1 MKKFIVL
8 IILLGLF
15 IGSYIYQD
23 DIYEFYEENFV
34 REDVSLTKSNDYTR
48 DYSFSYVAL
57 TNNFSPETEEDVRN
71 LYYTVLNSGVESFTF
86 YCKKDTSCLD
96 NVKALADDQKTL
108 STINNFVHPFNS
120 FKRITTN
127 YDDAR
132 KVTINIEHNYND
144 NVKILVLNKVREIES
159 MIWNDSMSL
168 EDKIKASHDYIINH
182 SKYDK
187 DRSDNGIINYQSDIA
202 YGPLLQGYSLCGG
215 YTDAME
221 LFLEDLKVKSYKIS
235 NNKHV
240 WNGANLNN
248 NWYHL
253 DLTWDD
259 PITSNNQDILEYT
272 YFLVNNK
279 QLTSTNNDQHQ
290 FDANIY
296 KEFQDK

>member
-34 REDVSLTKSNDYTR
+34 REEVTLTESNDYTR

-127 YDDAR
+127 YDEAR
-132 KVTINIEHNYND
+132 KVTIDIEHNYND
-144 NVKILVLNKVREIES
+144 NVKTLVLNKVREIES
-159 MIWNDSMSL
+159 QIWNDTMSL
-168 EDKIKASHDYIINH
+168 DEKIKFAHNYIIEH

-187 DRSDNGIINYQSDIA
+187 DRSDNNIINYQSDIA

-221 LFLEDLKVKSYKIS
+221 LFLEDLKIKSYKIS
-235 NNKHV
+235 NDKHV
-240 WNGANLNN
+240 WNGVNLGN
-248 NWYHL
+248 NWFHL

-272 YFLVNNK
+272 YFLVDNSK
-279 QLTSTNNDQHQ
+279 LLATGNDQHQ
-290 FDANIY
+290 FDTNIY
-296 KEFQDK
+296 QEFK

>member
-8 IILLGLF
+8 IIFIGLF
-15 IGSYIYQD
+15 IGSYIYQNE
-23 DIYEFYEENFV
+23 IYKFYKESFTKEAIT
-34 REDVSLTKSNDYTR
+34 LTESNDYTR
-48 DYSFSYVAL
+48 DYSFSYVSL
-57 TNNFSPETEEDVRN
+57 TNNFSPETEEEVRN
-71 LYYTVLNSGVESFTF
+71 LYYTVLNAGVESFTF

-127 YDDAR
+127 YDEAK

-144 NVKILVLNKVREIES
+144 NVKTLVLNKVREIES
-159 MIWNDSMSL
+159 RIWTDTMSTA
-168 EDKIKASHDYIINH
+168 DKIKTSHDYIINH
-182 SKYDK
+182 SRYDK
-187 DRSDNGIINYQSDIA
+187 DRSDNGVINYQSDIA

-235 NNKHV
+235 NDKHV
-240 WNGANLNN
+240 WNGVNLGS

-259 PITSNNQDILEYT
+259 PIASNNQDILEYT
-272 YFLVNNK
+272 YFLVDNNK
-279 QLTSTNNDQHQ
+279 LLAAGNDQHQ
-290 FDANIY
+290 FDTNIY
-296 KEFQDK
+296 SEFQ

>member
-15 IGSYIYQD
+15 IGSYFYQD

-34 REDVSLTKSNDYTR
+34 REDVSLTESNDYTR

-57 TNNFSPETEEDVRN
+57 TNNFSPETEDEVRN

-96 NVKALADDQKTL
+96 NVKVLADDQKTL

-144 NVKILVLNKVREIES
+144 NVKIFVLNKVREIES

-235 NNKHV
+235 NDKHV

>member
-15 IGSYIYQD
+15 IGSYFYQD

-34 REDVSLTKSNDYTR
+34 REDVSLTESNDYTR

-57 TNNFSPETEEDVRN
+57 TNNFSPETEDEVRN

-144 NVKILVLNKVREIES
+144 NVKIFVLNKVREIES

-235 NNKHV
+235 NDKHV

>member
-34 REDVSLTKSNDYTR
+34 REDVSLTESNDYTR

-57 TNNFSPETEEDVRN
+57 TNNFSPETEDEVRN

-235 NNKHV
+235 NDKHV

-290 FDANIY
+290 FDTNIY

>member
-8 IILLGLF
+8 IILFGLF

-23 DIYEFYEENFV
+23 NIYEFYEENFV
-34 REDVSLTKSNDYTR
+34 REDVSLTESNDYTR

-57 TNNFSPETEEDVRN
+57 TNNFSPETEDEVRN

-215 YTDAME
+215 YTDAIE

-235 NNKHV
+235 NDKHV

>member
-8 IILLGLF
+8 IIFIGLF
-15 IGSYIYQD
+15 IGSYIYQNE
-23 DIYEFYEENFV
+23 IYNIYKEIFTKEEV
-34 REDVSLTKSNDYTR
+34 TLTESNDYTR
-48 DYSFSYVAL
+48 DYSFSYVSL
-57 TNNFSPETEEDVRN
+57 TNNFSPETEEEVRN

-127 YDDAR
+127 YDEAR

-144 NVKILVLNKVREIES
+144 NVKTLVLNKVREIES
-159 MIWNDSMSL
+159 RIWTDTMSTA
-168 EDKIKASHDYIINH
+168 DKIKASHDYIINH
-182 SKYDK
+182 SRYDK
-187 DRSDNGIINYQSDIA
+187 DRSDNGVINYQSDIA

-235 NNKHV
+235 NDKHV
-240 WNGANLNN
+240 WNGVNLGS

-259 PITSNNQDILEYT
+259 PVTENNTNIRLDNFLLITTDQLE
-272 YFLVNNK
+272 
-279 QLTSTNNDQHQ
+279 QLDTGYHV
-290 FDANIY
+290 Y
-296 KEFQDK
+296 DKSVYLEAK